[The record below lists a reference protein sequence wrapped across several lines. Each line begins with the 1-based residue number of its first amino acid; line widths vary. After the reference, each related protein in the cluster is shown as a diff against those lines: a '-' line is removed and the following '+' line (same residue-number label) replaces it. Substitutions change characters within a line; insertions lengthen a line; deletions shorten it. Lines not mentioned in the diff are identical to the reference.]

1 MLPIIHTNNESDTY
15 LWKEQVLYK
24 LPGEKVLYDAFP
36 LSNMTSVALYMTP
49 VLNHLSMENITTLY
63 ILRSYL
69 SINCFKLG
77 CSQGRAISGS
87 YIQFKV

>member
-1 MLPIIHTNNESDTY
+1 MLGGVVYGPCVSYAPWSRMHRCMNTVYI
-15 LWKEQVLYK
+15 

-49 VLNHLSMENITTLY
+49 VLNHLGMENITTLY

-69 SINCFKLG
+69 SINCFKKNT
-77 CSQGRAISGS
+77 R
-87 YIQFKV
+87 V